1 MKLSIVRE
9 LKERIEEKAA
19 LVENLR
25 GALEIVSAPTL
36 DGLPKAKSFQTSKIE
51 SLTAEI
57 VDAERELENL
67 RGELIEVSIRL
78 PEEILELVKDR
89 RAAQVLI
96 KRYVFEK
103 TFKEIAL
110 ESSYSESRIFSLHRQ
125 GVKQYNSAEQ

>member
-9 LKERIEEKAA
+9 LKEEIKEKAE

-25 GALEIVSAPTL
+25 GE
-36 DGLPKAKSFQTSKIE
+36 F
-51 SLTAEI
+51 
-57 VDAERELENL
+57 
-67 RGELIEVSIRL
+67 IEVSIRL
-78 PEEILELVKDR
+78 PKKISELVKDR

>member
-1 MKLSIVRE
+1 MKLSAVKE
-9 LKERIEEKAA
+9 LKEIIKEKAE

-25 GALEIVSAPTL
+25 GTLEKVSAPTL

-51 SLTAEI
+51 SLTAQL
-57 VDAERELENL
+57 VDMERELEDL

-96 KRYVFEK
+96 RRYCYLE
-103 TFKEIAL
+103 TFKEIA
-110 ESSYSESRIFSLHRQ
+110 SDMKFSLSQIFKLHQRGKNQ
-125 GVKQYNSAEQ
+125 FNEWEQ